1 MIPVSQEFEDK
12 VRSGICKF
20 YGKVQIDYT
29 DPLIDQSI
37 NVEVN
42 ENNYTSYPKQV
53 ADGISKPLGKI
64 ICLDGSW
71 HLDVRDWVLAPGESE
86 VDRYQMGWWG
96 TQLSQL
102 DSTFVEPFP
111 KLTTT
116 FFSRPVRSLK
126 VVGDSIRK
134 EWPISFD
141 IKLYNTSGTLVHT
154 ERVLHN
160 TGTNWTKN
168 IEPVNDIVK
177 MELEIHQ
184 WSHHNRCAKVL
195 EFFTSIQETYYDD
208 DIITINLLEERE
220 ASHGSL
226 PVGNISS
233 NELSI
238 KLSNT
243 DKKFDVGNKQSPV
256 YNLLKANRR
265 IKPYIGIQ
273 KTSGEKEWVPLG
285 VFWSNDWDVPEDD
298 VYVNIIGRDRLDQL
312 RVTTYE
318 KSQVQINKSLYD
330 LAIDVLQDSGLKES
344 EYWIDEE
351 LKQFIIPYSYFA
363 SQSHREALR
372 KISEACL
379 GQVYCNRYG
388 VLRIE
393 GPSFTLERILQVK
406 ENTFLQSE
414 FPIEIDVIEA
424 YGISQEDYFK
434 KNNPSRLSQVANR
447 IEVETQPLRPT
458 TEKEIYRSNE
468 QIPISAGQTK
478 EFIIYFN
485 HVPCIDVSLNLLGT
499 GTLIAST
506 IYSYGAKIKVQ
517 SGATGSFTIIANG
530 KPLQIIN
537 KEKAIA
543 IDTESIVDNGEIKYT
558 FPNNPLV
565 QTLDVAELI
574 ANTLLRYYKDTQ
586 RDVIMNWICNPAL
599 ELGDIIATYDYLTE
613 KIEER
618 GFYYI
623 TKQELD
629 FDGAL
634 EAKLE
639 GRRAL

>member
-42 ENNYTSYPKQV
+42 ENNYTSYSKQV

-71 HLDVRDWVLAPGESE
+71 YLDDRDWVLAPGNDESDE
-86 VDRYQMGWWG
+86 YQMGWYG
-96 TQLSQL
+96 GQLSQA

-126 VVGDSIRK
+126 VVGDSTRK
-134 EWPISFD
+134 EWPVNFG
-141 IKLYNTSGTLVHT
+141 IKLYNKDNVVIHHEVVESNINI
-154 ERVLHN
+154 E
-160 TGTNWTKN
+160 WKKD
-168 IEPVNDIVK
+168 IEPVNEVVK
-177 MELEIHQ
+177 MELEIYK
-184 WSHHNRCAKVL
+184 WSHPNRCIKIL

-233 NELSI
+233 NELNV
-238 KLSNT
+238 KLSNI

-312 RVTTYE
+312 RITTYE

-344 EYWIDEE
+344 EYWIDKE

-363 SQSHREALR
+363 PQSHREALR

-414 FPIEIDVIEA
+414 FPTEIDVIEA

-478 EFIIYFN
+478 EFTIYFN
-485 HVPCIDVSLNLLGT
+485 HTPCIDVSLNLLGT

-517 SGATGSFTIIANG
+517 SGVTGSFTIIANG

-543 IDTESIVDNGEIKYT
+543 IDAESIVDNGEIKYT

-586 RDVIMNWICNPAL
+586 RDVTMNWISNPAL